1 MSSFI
6 PEGYKI
12 PQAPSQYLKLEEG
25 TYKLRILSEQ
35 PFIFYE
41 YFTTDD
47 KPVLL
52 KERPAELPANIKPS
66 KYNDGKKEISEV
78 WGLAVYNHDL
88 EQVQILKITQVSIKR
103 AIIALAENPDCGNPT
118 GYDIT
123 ITREKDKS
131 GKTTYAVIASVK
143 SREVPA
149 DALAKA
155 KTIKLSELA
164 IAGGKPFDG
173 AEEETIDSVAA
184 EIEQAFN

>member
-1 MSSFI
+1 MSSFV
-6 PEGYKI
+6 PEGYII
-12 PQAPSQYLKLEEG
+12 PQSPSKYLKLEEG
-25 TYKLRILSEQ
+25 TYKLRILSPQ

-41 YFTTDD
+41 YFTNEN

-52 KERPAELPANIKPS
+52 TERPSELPSNIKPN
-66 KYNDGKKEISEV
+66 KFTGKKEVEEV
-78 WGLAVYNHDL
+78 WGLTVYNHDT
-88 EQVQILKITQVSIKR
+88 EQVQILKISQVSIKK

-123 ITREKDKS
+123 ITRAKDAS

-164 IAGGKPFDG
+164 VAGGKPFDG
-173 AEEETIDSVAA
+173 ADDEETLEEVA
-184 EIEQAFN
+184 QAF

>member
-1 MSSFI
+1 MSFI

-12 PQAPSQYLKLEEG
+12 PQSPSQYLKLEEG

-41 YFTTDD
+41 YFTNEN

-52 KERPAELPANIKPS
+52 TERPAELPANIKPN
-66 KYNDGKKEISEV
+66 KFTEKKEIDEV

-88 EQVQILKITQVSIKR
+88 EQVQILKVTQVSIKR

-164 IAGGKPFDG
+164 VAGGKPFDG
-173 AEEETIDSVAA
+173 ADDD
-184 EIEQAFN
+184 IESLAKDMGQAF

>member
-1 MSSFI
+1 MSFL

-12 PQAPSQYLKLEEG
+12 PQSPSQYLKLEEG

-41 YFTTDD
+41 YFTNEN

-52 KERPAELPANIKPS
+52 TERPAELPANIKPN
-66 KYNDGKKEISEV
+66 KFTEKKEIDEV

-88 EQVQILKITQVSIKR
+88 EQVQILKVTQVSIKR

-164 IAGGKPFDG
+164 VAGGKPFDG
-173 AEEETIDSVAA
+173 ADDD
-184 EIEQAFN
+184 IESLAKDMGQAF